1 MSTDQVS
8 GRAGGRV
15 PGRLDAKTWGIV
27 TVLILGSIMSVLDT
41 TIVNIALQSL
51 SHDLHTKLADVQWVV
66 SAYLLSLAAV
76 IPITAWSAR
85 RFGAKRLYLVS
96 IALFTLGSALC
107 GLAHSTG
114 QLIMFRVIQG
124 VGGGTIVPVG
134 QMILVKASGP
144 RNLAR
149 VMSALSVP
157 VVLAPVLGPTIG
169 GLLLDNVGWRWIF
182 FVNLPIGVLAV
193 LTGLRKLPSDQPED
207 AGRLDLAGL
216 ALVATGLVGVTYGLA
231 EVGSSADGVM
241 HVALPLLC
249 GVVLVTAFVV
259 RALRITQPLLDMR
272 VYLNKA
278 FSAASVATFGL
289 GAAFFGGMILLPL
302 YFQTVRHQDAVYTGL
317 LLAPRG
323 LGALAASWLS
333 GRMTDRIGAG
343 ATAAIGA
350 FITLVFT
357 APFAL
362 LGAHT
367 SYVAI
372 GVVMV
377 CQGFGT
383 VLAFT
388 PTMTAAFRSL
398 HSRQVND
405 ASSQLNIVMRVGGSI
420 GTAILTVI
428 LQHYLTHSGPS
439 FSPGRAFASTFAWV
453 VAITAV
459 AAIPSVV
466 LFVIDRRQDRV
477 PLSSDDGDPER
488 TPRPVSVGAEAALP
502 PVEYA
507 PRSQPAGGP

>member
-1 MSTDQVS
+1 M
-8 GRAGGRV
+8 
-15 PGRLDAKTWGIV
+15 WGIV

-41 TIVNIALQSL
+41 TIVNVALQSL
-51 SHDLHTKLADVQWVV
+51 SHDLHTKLEDVQWVV

-85 RFGAKRLYLVS
+85 RFGAKRLYLIS

-114 QLIMFRVIQG
+114 QLILFRVIQG

-193 LTGLRKLPSDQPED
+193 LTGLRKLPSDRPED
-207 AGRLDLAGL
+207 AGRLDVAGL
-216 ALVATGLVGVTYGLA
+216 VLVAAGLVGVTYGLA
-231 EVGSSADGVM
+231 EVGSAADPVM
-241 HVALPLLC
+241 HVALPLLA
-249 GVVLVTAFVV
+249 GLLLVSAFVM

-272 VYLNKA
+272 LYLNKA

-350 FITLVFT
+350 LVTLVFT

-362 LGAHT
+362 LSAHT
-367 SYVAI
+367 SYVVI
-372 GVVMV
+372 GMVMV
-377 CQGFGT
+377 FQGFGT

-398 HSRQVND
+398 RPSQIND

-420 GTAILTVI
+420 GTALLTVI
-428 LQHYLTHSGPS
+428 LQHYLTHSGS
-439 FSPGRAFASTFAWV
+439 SLTAAGHAFGTTFAWV
-453 VAITAV
+453 LAITAV
-459 AAIPSVV
+459 AAIPSAV

-477 PLSSDDGDPER
+477 SSRPDDDGHELA
-488 TPRPVSVGAEAALP
+488 PRPVPVGVELARP
-502 PVEYA
+502 PVEFSSRA
-507 PRSQPAGGP
+507 EPAGGP

>member
-51 SHDLHTKLADVQWVV
+51 SRDLHTKLEDVQWVV

-85 RFGAKRLYLVS
+85 CFGAKRLYLVS

-231 EVGSSADGVM
+231 EVGSSADGMM
-241 HVALPLLC
+241 HVALPLL
-249 GVVLVTAFVV
+249 GGLVLVTAFVV

-272 VYLNKA
+272 LYLNKA

-289 GAAFFGGMILLPL
+289 GAAF
-302 YFQTVRHQDAVYTGL
+302 YK
-317 LLAPRG
+317 
-323 LGALAASWLS
+323 
-333 GRMTDRIGAG
+333 
-343 ATAAIGA
+343 
-350 FITLVFT
+350 
-357 APFAL
+357 
-362 LGAHT
+362 
-367 SYVAI
+367 
-372 GVVMV
+372 
-377 CQGFGT
+377 
-383 VLAFT
+383 
-388 PTMTAAFRSL
+388 
-398 HSRQVND
+398 
-405 ASSQLNIVMRVGGSI
+405 
-420 GTAILTVI
+420 
-428 LQHYLTHSGPS
+428 
-439 FSPGRAFASTFAWV
+439 
-453 VAITAV
+453 
-459 AAIPSVV
+459 
-466 LFVIDRRQDRV
+466 
-477 PLSSDDGDPER
+477 
-488 TPRPVSVGAEAALP
+488 
-502 PVEYA
+502 
-507 PRSQPAGGP
+507 